1 MANNPDN
8 ENESQKTAPE
18 AASPETPSQYLG
30 LLLKERY
37 LIEREIGRG
46 GIGVVYLARD
56 RQLLSRPVVIKVLVA
71 TNSDQ
76 SFTEWFQKKFRHE
89 MEALVRINHPGV
101 VAVLDSGEMPDGKPF
116 IVMQFVE
123 GMTLRSAMNLERLE
137 FARVARIARQMGQAL
152 AAAHGKGV
160 CHRDLKPENIMIEP
174 LGGGE
179 EQVKL
184 IDFGIARVKDSQVG
198 TSAELTWVAGT
209 PPYMSPEQLR
219 GRPTTE
225 SDIYSFGAVM
235 YEVLTGRTPFN
246 AESTVD
252 LYELQRGGE
261 IVPPKQL
268 RPDLPEAAQAALL
281 KALSFDLKER
291 YQTALEFSE
300 DLSRALSTARSDPAS
315 VDTASEGPG
324 ARLTATTRRQGRETT
339 ADLTRVENNAPPSSP
354 ASRNR
359 KPLFVAGLI
368 VGLLLAALLV
378 GSIFRPQ
385 PAAPETP
392 PVVTLP
398 ERALDYWIVARK
410 YRDQRPFGDPFRLP
424 GEIMFNAEDRARLH
438 LAVSETGYF
447 YLINEGPE
455 PVQGLPSY
463 VVLFPK
469 PTINDSSAQ
478 LTARQELQF
487 PERGDGFEFDKERG
501 TEKLWL
507 VWAADPVPALEAIKS
522 VVNARQRGAVTDPAQ
537 IAAVRDFLGQAH
549 PTPSAQ
555 KDEAKQQTRVA
566 ARGAVLVHQ
575 IKLLHY

>member
-8 ENESQKTAPE
+8 ENKPQTTAAEP
-18 AASPETPSQYLG
+18 ASPETPSQYLG

-71 TNSDQ
+71 TNLDQ
-76 SFTEWFQKKFRHE
+76 TFTEWFQKKFRHE

-101 VAVLDSGEMPDGKPF
+101 VAVLDSGAMPDGKPF
-116 IVMQFVE
+116 IVMQYVD
-123 GMTLRSAMNLERLE
+123 GMTLRALMDRERVG
-137 FARVARIARQMGQAL
+137 FARVGRIARQMGQAL
-152 AAAHGKGV
+152 SAAHGKGV
-160 CHRDLKPENIMIEP
+160 CHRDLKPENVMLEP

-184 IDFGIARVKDSQVG
+184 IDFGIARVSDSQVG

-209 PPYMSPEQLR
+209 PPYMSPEHLR
-219 GRPTTE
+219 GRPTAE

-235 YEVLTGRTPFN
+235 YEMLTGRAPF
-246 AESTVD
+246 AAKSTVD
-252 LYELQRGGE
+252 LYELQRQGE
-261 IVPPKQL
+261 LMPPKQL

-281 KALSFDLKER
+281 KALSFKLEER
-291 YQTALEFSE
+291 YASALEFGE
-300 DLSRALSTARSDPAS
+300 ELARALVNEPADQS
-315 VDTASEGPG
+315 AIDTAGEKPG
-324 ARLTATTRRQGRETT
+324 GRPTVATRQQERRET
-339 ADLTRVENNAPPSSP
+339 AVDATRAEAAAAPPKSSP
-354 ASRNR
+354 PR
-359 KPLFVAGLI
+359 GLI
-368 VGLLLAALLV
+368 LAAALLLLAFAIGYV
-378 GSIFRPQ
+378 TYRKMTAPQ
-385 PAAPETP
+385 RPETP
-392 PVVTLP
+392 STPALP
-398 ERALDYWIVARK
+398 ERSLEYWLVARK
-410 YRDQRPFGDPFRLP
+410 YRDGNPFGEPFRLP

-438 LAVSETGYF
+438 LSVPEPGYF

-455 PVQGLPSY
+455 PVQGQPSY

-469 PTINDSSAQ
+469 PTVNASSAH

-501 TEKLWL
+501 VEKLWL
-507 VWAADPVPALEAIKS
+507 VWAAEPVPPLEAVKS
-522 VVNARQRGAVTDPAQ
+522 VVNERDRGAVTDPAQ
-537 IAAVRDFLGQAH
+537 IAALRDFLGQAH
-549 PTPSAQ
+549 PTPSAR
-555 KDEAKQQTRVA
+555 KDEAKQQTHVT